1 MIKAYARSLSRGF
14 PIVLLLSRP
23 LPMSSLCTMI
33 ALTGHHSREWPGEL
47 IEKSYLGSLTRAD
60 AAMMLI
66 SPAQGAV
73 FAPLA
78 LKFVQAERLLFFFSL
93 LTRTLS

>member
-1 MIKAYARSLSRGF
+1 
-14 PIVLLLSRP
+14 
-23 LPMSSLCTMI
+23 MI
-33 ALTGHHSREWPGEL
+33 ALTGHHPREWLGGL
-47 IEKSYLGSLTRAD
+47 IEKSYLGSLTE

-78 LKFVQAERLLFFFSL
+78 RKFVKGNLHFFSFL
-93 LTRTLS
+93 IGIFFSVPLCGQ

>member
-1 MIKAYARSLSRGF
+1 M
-14 PIVLLLSRP
+14 
-23 LPMSSLCTMI
+23 
-33 ALTGHHSREWPGEL
+33 EWLGEL
-47 IEKSYLGSLTRAD
+47 IEKSYLGSPAE
-60 AAMMLI
+60 AVMMLI

-78 LKFVQAERLLFFFSL
+78 PKFVQAECLFSST

>member
-1 MIKAYARSLSRGF
+1 MSKAYARSLSRGF
-14 PIVLLLSRP
+14 PIVLLLPRSLR
-23 LPMSSLCTMI
+23 MCSLCIMI
-33 ALTGHHSREWPGEL
+33 ALTGHHSVEWLGEL
-47 IEKSYLGSLTRAD
+47 TEKSYLGSPTE

-78 LKFVQAERLLFFFSL
+78 LKFVQAERPFFFHY
-93 LTRTLS
+93 

>member
-1 MIKAYARSLSRGF
+1 
-14 PIVLLLSRP
+14 
-23 LPMSSLCTMI
+23 MI
-33 ALTGHHSREWPGEL
+33 ALTGHHSREWQGEL
-47 IEKSYLGSLTRAD
+47 IEKSYLGSLTE

-78 LKFVQAERLLFFFSL
+78 LKFVK
-93 LTRTLS
+93 RTLHLFIPS